1 MSTAAAAATSRAFWR
16 NAFKTGNSVRSR
28 RSSTRRG
35 CQGGGQLTTAV
46 QVLNQ
51 CEDGL
56 GAAICLEPTDSP
68 GMHLTD
74 RVQRLESWAFAA
86 GADVADIKAAV
97 EQLPGTIG
105 QEILDYTSPVLGE
118 IMAGRATL
126 ATRQDVDDLKR
137 EMSSRF
143 ASMDAKLDRI
153 LAALGGADDQP
164 RA

>member
-1 MSTAAAAATSRAFWR
+1 MTAPQHRA
-16 NAFKTGNSVRSR
+16 
-28 RSSTRRG
+28 
-35 CQGGGQLTTAV
+35 
-46 QVLNQ
+46 
-51 CEDGL
+51 
-56 GAAICLEPTDSP
+56 
-68 GMHLTD
+68 HLTD

-86 GADVADIKAAV
+86 GADIKAAV
-97 EQLPGTIG
+97 EQLPGTIR

-126 ATRQDVDDLKR
+126 ATRQDVDDLKQ

-143 ASMDAKLDRI
+143 ASMDAKLDQI